1 MSQIKVITD
10 NDYPTFTVEIA
21 AIVTKLQLNNQDDL
35 AKELDNALIDFWKW
49 YEDQIKI
56 IL

>member
-1 MSQIKVITD
+1 MSQIKIIAD
-10 NDYPTFTVEIA
+10 NDYPTFTVEVA